1 MPLQRRV
8 PKRGFS
14 NIFQERYDIVNVR
27 TLARLS
33 GVDVVDPSVLRA
45 AGMISGRRKVKI
57 LSSGEMTRPLTVRAH
72 KFSAQA
78 VAKIEACGG
87 KVEVL

>member
-8 PKRGFS
+8 PKRGFV
-14 NIFQERYDIVNVR
+14 NVFKEQYDIVN
-27 TLARLS
+27 LSALERLV
-33 GVDVVDPSVLRA
+33 GVEVVDPSVLRA

-57 LSSGEMTRPLTVRAH
+57 LSSGDLTKPFTVRAH